1 LGGLNVVADLWHRA
15 AAQRWAGRGY
25 GHRVNPGRAR
35 YSCGMKVL
43 MRWFLLACALVLVTQ
58 LGVGVRVEG
67 LGAALWAA
75 LILGL
80 LNAFLRPL
88 LIVLTLPVTVL
99 SLGLF
104 LFVIN
109 AAMFGLTARMLSGFS
124 VDGFWSALLGSVLY
138 SLCAIVIDAAIERWF
153 PAAVPRR

>member
-1 LGGLNVVADLWHRA
+1 
-15 AAQRWAGRGY
+15 
-25 GHRVNPGRAR
+25 
-35 YSCGMKVL
+35 MKVL